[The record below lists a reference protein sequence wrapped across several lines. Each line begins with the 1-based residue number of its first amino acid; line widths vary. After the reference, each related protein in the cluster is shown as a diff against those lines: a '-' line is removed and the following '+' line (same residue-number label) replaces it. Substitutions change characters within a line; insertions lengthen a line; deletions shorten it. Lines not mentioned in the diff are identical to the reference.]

1 MVPIIYEHIVAST
14 AKNLEKEKRI
24 YFKEIICCLLINRS
38 KGGVILD
45 DWINDYI

>member
-1 MVPIIYEHIVAST
+1 MVPIIYEHIIASKT
-14 AKNLEKEKRI
+14 KNLEKEMRI

-45 DWINDYI
+45 D